1 MKLKTLSPA
10 LCSAILLASSSL
22 FAQVK
27 IGTNPTTISPNTNLE
42 VEAASGYT
50 KFTVKKDGR
59 VGINTD
65 SPAVALHVKG
75 GFTYFGIGLSP
86 KVSEMA
92 YGTAPVDGI
101 LFQNDDNTP
110 KGDGVVYIQRS
121 GASSLAGLYIS
132 RNATLGSAAGNFQL
146 FSVNGAVVGY
156 ISTNGSTTTYNTASD
171 RRLKENI
178 KDTRFG
184 LSDLMKV
191 KVSDYNYVTDKSK
204 TSITGFIAQDL
215 YKIFPSAVTV
225 GGENASEK
233 PWAVDYGKVTPLLAK
248 AIQEQQAQIEALK
261 DENKTLRSQS
271 EKLAARLDN
280 MEQKMQASINTEA
293 SIGEK

>member
-1 MKLKTLSPA
+1 MKLLLFPTF
-10 LCSAILLASSSL
+10 CSAILLASSSL

-65 SPAVALHVKG
+65 NPATALHVRG

-86 KVSEMA
+86 KVVEMA

-110 KGDGVVYIQRS
+110 KGDGVIYIQRS

-132 RNATLGSAAGNFQL
+132 RNATLGSAAGNLQM
-146 FSVNGAVVGY
+146 FSVNGNVVGY
-156 ISTNGSTTTYNTASD
+156 VSTNGSITTYNTASD

-178 KDTRFG
+178 KQTRFG
-184 LSDLMKV
+184 LSDLMKI
-191 KVSDYNYVTDKSK
+191 KVSDYNYITDKSK
-204 TSITGFIAQDL
+204 TSFTGFIAQDL
-215 YKIFPSAVTV
+215 YEIFPSAVTV
-225 GGENASEK
+225 GGESASVK
-233 PWAVDYGKVTPLLAK
+233 PWVVDYGKVTPLLVK
-248 AIQEQQAQIEALK
+248 AIQEQQQEIEALK
-261 DENKTLRSQS
+261 NENKTIKSQS
-271 EKLAARLDN
+271 EKLASRLDDI
-280 MEQKMQASINTEA
+280 EQSMQASVNIGA